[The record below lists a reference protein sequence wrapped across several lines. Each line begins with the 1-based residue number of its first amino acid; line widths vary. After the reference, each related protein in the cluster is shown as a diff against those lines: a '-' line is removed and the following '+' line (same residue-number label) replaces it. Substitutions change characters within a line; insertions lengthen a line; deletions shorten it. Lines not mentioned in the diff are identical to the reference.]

1 MAVQTARLKIAVA
14 IRTESSAMRESSLN
28 NSWTINGVTGKWTAP
43 VRLVAALLR

>member
-28 NSWTINGVTGKWTAP
+28 NSVDDK
-43 VRLVAALLR
+43 RR